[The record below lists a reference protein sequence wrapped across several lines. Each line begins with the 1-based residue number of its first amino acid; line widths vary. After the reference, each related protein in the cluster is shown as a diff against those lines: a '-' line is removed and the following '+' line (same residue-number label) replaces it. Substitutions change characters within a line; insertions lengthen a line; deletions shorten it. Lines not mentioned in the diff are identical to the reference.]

1 MLSIV
6 LAIIIRTSLTIL
18 PKSSVNPIHIGILC
32 AMPEELGS
40 TLKNL
45 KNISE
50 TIYGDL
56 KIFSGEW
63 DCDEF
68 EGFSF
73 FISLAWSGWG
83 KVCAARAATRL
94 IGNTYKN
101 SQINFLLFTG
111 VAGAGDSKLKQW
123 DIVIPSE
130 LIQHDMDARPLF
142 PKYVI
147 PILKR
152 AKIDAQDSL
161 VNWATQ
167 TLKNPISDNFGKIE
181 NGLIATADKFIADK
195 TLLNEIKKD
204 LPDLKAVEMEG
215 AAVAQIACQ
224 ENIPWLIVRVIS
236 DSADNSAAQN
246 FSEFLKEYEKNS
258 WKLIRL
264 LLLNFKNCPI
274 SSSH

>member
-1 MLSIV
+1 
-6 LAIIIRTSLTIL
+6 
-18 PKSSVNPIHIGILC
+18 
-32 AMPEELGS
+32 MPEEIGS

-63 DCDEF
+63 SNDES
-68 EGFSF
+68 EEVSYLV
-73 FISLAWSGWG
+73 SVAWSGWG

-94 IGNTYKN
+94 IGKSYKN
-101 SQINFLLFTG
+101 SKIKILLFTG
-111 VAGAGDSKLKQW
+111 VAGSGNLNLNQW

-152 AKIDAQDSL
+152 AKIFAQDSL
-161 VNWATQ
+161 VTWATQ
-167 TLKNPISDNFGKIE
+167 TLRDSNSGRFGKVE
-181 NGLIATADKFIADK
+181 NGLVATADKFVADK
-195 TLLNEIKKD
+195 NLLDELKID
-204 LPDLKAVEMEG
+204 LPELKAVEMEG

-224 ENIPWLIVRVIS
+224 ENIPWLIIRVIS
-236 DSADNSAAQN
+236 DSADSTAAQT
-246 FSEFLKEYEKNS
+246 FSAFLTEYERYS
-258 WKLIRL
+258 WELIRL
-264 LLLNFKNCPI
+264 LLINFKNSPI
-274 SSSH
+274 LFSN